1 MQRKRRLGRPTR
13 LTCESLEHRRLM
25 AIDVG
30 VVEGDLLIGGT
41 ADGAVSI
48 TSLEGGVLEVKEG
61 DMVVA
66 TLNNV
71 TDDIRVQLDPEG
83 AVNDEVLLSLGNAPI
98 DQVMVD
104 LGGGDNVLS
113 IDSGSLSGSLFL
125 LGGEGSDSLLMG
137 PEVEVEDN
145 VFAWVGKGDNLVEV
159 DGSIGRNL
167 FVRAGEG
174 NDSVAL
180 SDTAIVGR
188 NADFKLG
195 DGDNSASVSGQIEGR
210 MSYRGGSGDDV
221 AEIGETGVINGNAS
235 FDLGRGSNQV
245 THLGVMEGNL
255 RVVSKNS
262 EDTVIIDDTAIVGGQ
277 VIEQLGMETKRGGKG
292 IGRFFFR

>member
-1 MQRKRRLGRPTR
+1 MQRKRKLGRPTR

-30 VVEGDLLIGGT
+30 VVDGDLLIGGT
-41 ADGAVSI
+41 ADGAVTI
-48 TSLEGGVLEVKEG
+48 TALEGGAMEVKEG

-71 TDDIRVQLDPEG
+71 TDDLRIQFDPEG
-83 AVNDEVLLSLGNAPI
+83 TVNDQVLLSLGDAPI

-125 LGGEGSDSLLMG
+125 FGGEGSDSLLMG
-137 PEVEVEDN
+137 QDVEVEDN
-145 VFAWVGKGDNLVEV
+145 VFAWLGKGDNLVEV

-167 FVRAGEG
+167 FVRAGAG
-174 NDSVAL
+174 DDTVAL
-180 SDTAIVGR
+180 SDNAMIGR
-188 NADFKLG
+188 NADFQLG

-210 MSYRGGSGDDV
+210 MSYRGGSGDDA
-221 AEIGETGVINGNAS
+221 AEIAETGVINGNAS
-235 FDLGRGSNQV
+235 IDLGKGSNQV
-245 THLGVMEGNL
+245 THLGVIEGNL

-277 VIEQLGMETKRGGKG
+277 VIEQLGMESKRGGKG